1 MKKEIL
7 EISEHIKS
15 LYIKY
20 AGKYDIQP
28 KMQCD
33 VLEELLKNTDS
44 GDILEI
50 GAHEGGHTL
59 LFLELAKKYNRK
71 VFVIDPYNGQQQGN
85 DSVYKVFLSRTK
97 DYDNLVHLRHTS
109 QSDEAAELIKSNK
122 FIYAFIDGLHTIPAL
137 EQDINV
143 SMYSMMNNSV
153 ICIDDSEISGWEDLW
168 ERCKLRYDNL
178 IIVDKP
184 NDINDD
190 YVLANIEERLKIAEN
205 HKYGIYNPGHKKME
219 FLIKK

>member
-1 MKKEIL
+1 MIKETTKID
-7 EISEHIKS
+7 EYIKS

-33 VLEELLKNTDS
+33 VLEQLLKDTDS

-50 GAHEGGHTL
+50 GAHEGNHTV

-85 DSVYKVFLSRTK
+85 DSVYEVFLSRTK
-97 DYDNLVHLRHTS
+97 DYDNLVHLRYPS
-109 QSDEAAELIKSNK
+109 QSDEAEELIRSNS

-137 EQDINV
+137 EQDINI
-143 SMYSMMNNSV
+143 SMYSMMDNSV
-153 ICIDDSEISGWEDLW
+153 MCIDDSEISGWEELW
-168 ERCKLRYDNL
+168 ERCKIRYDSL
-178 IIVDKP
+178 SIVDKP
-184 NDINDD
+184 VEISDD
-190 YVLANIEERLKIAEN
+190 HVSANVDERLRIAEN
-205 HKYGIYNPGHKKME
+205 HNYGIYNPGHKKME